1 LKFLRNRKYQKL
13 INGFQKLKLEA
24 VLIFLACFMDG
35 SDLDFKEYSIASL
48 ESIVGFAKFKKDATN
63 FAGKP
68 SSI

>member
-1 LKFLRNRKYQKL
+1 
-13 INGFQKLKLEA
+13 
-24 VLIFLACFMDG
+24 MDG